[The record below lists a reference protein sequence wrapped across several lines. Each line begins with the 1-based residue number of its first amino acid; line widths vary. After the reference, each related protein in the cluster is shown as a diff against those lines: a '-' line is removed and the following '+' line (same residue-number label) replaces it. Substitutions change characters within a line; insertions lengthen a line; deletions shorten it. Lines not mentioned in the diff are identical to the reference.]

1 MCVCIWFSPVTVLS
15 YLPFNT
21 TFLYQA
27 QESFS
32 RRLSYSLSHT
42 HQWLQFV
49 YTVKAE
55 TSVFE
60 TFNRIG
66 STVLVPAEVCSNIK
80 RSLMPLERKWLSM
93 LMSLTNQFWG
103 KSSTSLVH
111 GTTDNLPTS
120 SYGTFSERA
129 DHLMSPRT
137 PKILYDLCHFCESV
151 CVHILPRNFIG
162 YTCSLMQIS
171 NHMARTQCA
180 MSERSN
186 NLKLSHCYV
195 SWT

>member
-80 RSLMPLERKWLSM
+80 RSLMPSERKWLSM

-137 PKILYDLCHFCESV
+137 PKFYMIYVIFARVYAYTYSLDTLLGTP
-151 CVHILPRNFIG
+151 VHLLLNANF
-162 YTCSLMQIS
+162 
-171 NHMARTQCA
+171 
-180 MSERSN
+180 
-186 NLKLSHCYV
+186 
-195 SWT
+195 